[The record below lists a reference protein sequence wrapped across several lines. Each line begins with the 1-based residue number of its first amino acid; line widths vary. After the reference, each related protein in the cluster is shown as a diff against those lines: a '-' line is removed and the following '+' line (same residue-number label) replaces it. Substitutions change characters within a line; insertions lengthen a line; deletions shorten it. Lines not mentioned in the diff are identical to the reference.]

1 MENIGR
7 IESFMGKAIP
17 DIDLNGMMEESIK
30 CVEPQA
36 IADKIR
42 NMPADERDRLTIDK
56 IHYNTW
62 GNISAVM
69 LTSGDVI
76 STETAIALA
85 DQNAIKGYCAGSNRE
100 HQRTLI
106 SNPGDE
112 ERHLHDHQIF

>member
-1 MENIGR
+1 METNGR
-7 IESFMGKAIP
+7 IESFMGRAIP

-36 IADKIR
+36 IAEKIR
-42 NMPADERDRLTIDK
+42 NMPAEERGNLTIDK

-76 STETAIALA
+76 SMETAIALA

-100 HQRTLI
+100 HQRTLR

-112 ERHLHDHQIF
+112 EVHLHDHQIF

>member
-1 MENIGR
+1 MEDNGR
-7 IESFMGKAIP
+7 LESFMGREIP
-17 DIDLNGMMEESIK
+17 NIDLNGMMEESIK
-30 CVEPQA
+30 CTEPQA
-36 IADKIR
+36 MADKIKS
-42 NMPADERDRLTIDK
+42 MSAEDRGQLTIDK

-69 LTSGDVI
+69 LTSGDII

-100 HQRTLI
+100 HQRTLR

-112 ERHLHDHQIF
+112 ERHLHDHQTF